1 MKTNTKFDLRSEVWE
16 DEGWIYLS
24 HESPL
29 GVCSAQGLSL
39 DFTKCGGMSGKISLV
54 TVTSSG
60 SSFFLDLVC
69 CSDVFMCNGF
79 FFREFMLTSV

>member
-1 MKTNTKFDLRSEVWE
+1 MKANTKFDLRGVVWE
-16 DEGWIYLS
+16 GEGWIYLS

-39 DFTKCGGMSGKISLV
+39 DFTKCGCMSGLRSQE

-60 SSFFLDLVC
+60 SSFSIDLV
-69 CSDVFMCNGF
+69 
-79 FFREFMLTSV
+79 

>member
-1 MKTNTKFDLRSEVWE
+1 MKANTKFDLRGVVWE
-16 DEGWIYLS
+16 GEGWIYLS

-39 DFTKCGGMSGKISLV
+39 DFTKCVGMSGLRSLV

-60 SSFFLDLVC
+60 SSFSIDLVC
-69 CSDVFMCNGF
+69 WSDVFM
-79 FFREFMLTSV
+79 